1 MLNRYNPNTKKFNKV
16 YVPPKV
22 VNNDITGS
30 LEGVTE
36 PTKKNIIAT
45 KKDAFTGTQIINTKI
60 IPNTNLT
67 ASLQSI
73 ETPSTTKFEA
83 ATKSAPITSKL
94 TNTKNI
100 STDFE
105 NEILEFSGM
114 KIEKNPNEI
123 DAINKKFIVYN
134 ALLEYGTDGTKSQ
147 NIEIYVNGVTMP
159 PSIYTIKQ
167 NGINVEINFT
177 EELFNFSMLETQNVI
192 IIGKFSD
199 IGLELEEIDDVG
211 LTDENGEQLTI

>member
-1 MLNRYNPNTKKFNKV
+1 MLNRYNVNTKKINRV

-30 LEGVTE
+30 LVGVTQ
-36 PTKKNIIAT
+36 PTKKNVIAT
-45 KKDAFTGTQIINTKI
+45 KKDTFVGTQIINTKT

-67 ASLQSI
+67 ASLESI

-100 STDFE
+100 SSDFQD
-105 NEILEFSGM
+105 EILEFSAM
-114 KIEKNPNEI
+114 KIEKNPNET
-123 DAINKKFIVYN
+123 DSVNKKIIVYN
-134 ALLEYGTDGTKSQ
+134 TSLEYGTDGTKPQ
-147 NIEIYVNGVTMP
+147 NIEVYVNGITMP

-167 NGINVEINFT
+167 NGINVEIQFL
-177 EELFNFSMLETQNVI
+177 EELFDFNILETQNII

>member
-1 MLNRYNPNTKKFNKV
+1 MLNRYNVNTKKFNRV

-30 LEGVTE
+30 LAGITE
-36 PTKKNIIAT
+36 PTKINSVAT
-45 KKDAFTGTQIINTKI
+45 KKDVHSPTQIVNTKAI
-60 IPNTNLT
+60 TNTNLT

-83 ATKSAPITSKL
+83 ATKSAPIYSKL

-114 KIEKNPNEI
+114 KIEKSPNEI
-123 DAINKKFIVYN
+123 DSVNKKFIVYN
-134 ALLEYGTDGTKSQ
+134 TSLEYGTDGTKPQ
-147 NIEIYVNGVTMP
+147 NIEIYVNGLTMP

-167 NGINVEINFT
+167 NGINVEIQFT
-177 EELFNFSMLETQNVI
+177 EEIFLFSILETQNVI